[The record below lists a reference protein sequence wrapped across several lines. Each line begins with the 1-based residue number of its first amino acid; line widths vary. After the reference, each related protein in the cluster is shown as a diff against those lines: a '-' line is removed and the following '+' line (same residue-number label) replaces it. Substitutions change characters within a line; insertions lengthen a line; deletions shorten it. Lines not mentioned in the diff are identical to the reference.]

1 VRDYDRDGVIVGV
14 KSRKIKR
21 AGIDFLLFL
30 VGSLLFAVSVNV
42 FTAPNDIAPG
52 GLTGA
57 ATLLNHLWGIP
68 IGAGIL
74 VMNIPIF
81 IWGIVEVG
89 YRFIL
94 KTAAATVISSLAID
108 ISAPFL
114 QAYRGDMMLASL
126 FGGLLAGLGLGLIF
140 MRGGTTGGTDLIANL
155 IGRHL
160 RHISFG
166 KLILAVDLVIV
177 VIAAFVYQNIESP
190 LYAII
195 VIFITS
201 KVVDA
206 VLYGTDSGNGKMMF
220 IISSKNH
227 EIAQEILTQ
236 LDRGVTALKS
246 RGGYSGIE
254 GEVLLCAVR
263 RQEVY
268 KTHDIVYSIDPNA
281 FIIAGDAGDI
291 TGEGFREMKNEHK
304 KAKRKKKSRE
314 Y

>member
-1 VRDYDRDGVIVGV
+1 MAMT
-14 KSRKIKR
+14 KR
-21 AGIDFLLFL
+21 AKRIKGLILDGLFFLIGSVLF
-30 VGSLLFAVSVNV
+30 SFSVNV

-57 ATLLNHLWGIP
+57 ATLVNYLLGTP
-68 IGAGIL
+68 IGVGII

-81 IWGIVEVG
+81 LWGIWEVG
-89 YRFIL
+89 FRFIL
-94 KTAAATVISSLAID
+94 KTGVATVISSLAID
-108 ISAPFL
+108 LAAPYMRPY
-114 QAYRGDMMLASL
+114 QGDMMLAAL
-126 FGGLLAGLGLGLIF
+126 FGGLLSGLGLGLIF

-177 VIAAFVYQNIESP
+177 VLSAFVYKNLESP
-190 LYAII
+190 LYALI

-206 VLYGTDSGNGKMMF
+206 VLYGTDSGTGKMMC
-220 IISSKNH
+220 IISPKNP
-227 EIAQEILTQ
+227 EISQEILSQ
-236 LDRGVTALKS
+236 MERGVTALKS
-246 RGGYSGIE
+246 RGGFSGIE

-281 FIIAGDAGDI
+281 FIIVGDAGEI
-291 TGEGFREMKNEHK
+291 TGEGFREIKQNQK
-304 KAKRKKKSRE
+304 KKRRFRLIKRKS
-314 Y
+314 

>member
-1 VRDYDRDGVIVGV
+1 MAMT
-14 KSRKIKR
+14 KR
-21 AGIDFLLFL
+21 AKRIKGLILDGLFFLIGSVLF
-30 VGSLLFAVSVNV
+30 SFSVNV

-57 ATLLNHLWGIP
+57 ATLVNYLLGTP
-68 IGAGIL
+68 IGVGII

-81 IWGIVEVG
+81 LWGIWEVG
-89 YRFIL
+89 FRFIL
-94 KTAAATVISSLAID
+94 KTGVATVISSLAID
-108 ISAPFL
+108 LAAPYMRPY
-114 QAYRGDMMLASL
+114 QGDMMLAAL
-126 FGGLLAGLGLGLIF
+126 FGGLLSGLGLGLIF

-177 VIAAFVYQNIESP
+177 VLSAFVYKNLESP
-190 LYAII
+190 LYALI

-206 VLYGTDSGNGKMMF
+206 VLYGTDSGTGKMMF
-220 IISSKNH
+220 IISPKNP
-227 EIAQEILTQ
+227 EISQEILSQ
-236 LDRGVTALKS
+236 MERGVTALKS
-246 RGGYSGIE
+246 RGGFSGNE

-281 FIIAGDAGDI
+281 FIIVGDAGEI
-291 TGEGFREMKNEHK
+291 TGEGFREIKQHQK
-304 KAKRKKKSRE
+304 KKRRFRLIKRKS
-314 Y
+314 

>member
-1 VRDYDRDGVIVGV
+1 MAMSKRAKQVKDLLLDGVF
-14 KSRKIKR
+14 
-21 AGIDFLLFL
+21 FLI
-30 VGSLLFAVSVNV
+30 GSVLFAISVNV

-57 ATLLNHLWGIP
+57 ATLVNYLWGTP
-68 IGAGIL
+68 IGVGII

-81 IWGIVEVG
+81 LWGVLEVG
-89 YRFIL
+89 FRFIL
-94 KTAAATVISSLAID
+94 KTAVATVVSSLAID
-108 ISAPFL
+108 LTVPYM
-114 QAYRGDMMLASL
+114 QPYQGDMMLSAL

-160 RHISFG
+160 RHISLG

-177 VIAAFVYQNIESP
+177 VISAFVYKNLESP
-190 LYAII
+190 LYAVI

-206 VLYGTDSGNGKMMF
+206 VLYGTDSGTGKMMF
-220 IISSKNH
+220 IISPKNP
-227 EIAQEILTQ
+227 EISQEILSQ
-236 LDRGVTALKS
+236 MGRGVTALKS
-246 RGGYSGIE
+246 RGGFSGIE

-268 KTHDIVYSIDPNA
+268 KTRDIVYSMDPNA
-281 FIIAGDAGDI
+281 FIIVGDAGEI
-291 TGEGFREMKNEHK
+291 TGEGFREIKQHQK
-304 KAKRKKKSRE
+304 KFRIGKKKRQDINV
-314 Y
+314 